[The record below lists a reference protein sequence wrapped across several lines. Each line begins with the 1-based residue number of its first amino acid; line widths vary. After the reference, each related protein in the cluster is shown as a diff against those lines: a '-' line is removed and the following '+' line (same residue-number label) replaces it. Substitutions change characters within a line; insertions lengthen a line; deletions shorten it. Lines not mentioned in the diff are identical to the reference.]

1 MQLQLRV
8 TERTERDDGTI
19 RIYLT
24 DPQRPGASWLYVTE
38 IRDAVTR
45 FALGD
50 MVDVSLSPAH
60 VRPDLR
66 IVDPAEVP

>member
-38 IRDAVTR
+38 VRDAVTR

-50 MVDVSLSPAH
+50 MVDVSLSAAR
-60 VRPDLR
+60 VRPELR
-66 IVDPAEVP
+66 VVPDPEVI